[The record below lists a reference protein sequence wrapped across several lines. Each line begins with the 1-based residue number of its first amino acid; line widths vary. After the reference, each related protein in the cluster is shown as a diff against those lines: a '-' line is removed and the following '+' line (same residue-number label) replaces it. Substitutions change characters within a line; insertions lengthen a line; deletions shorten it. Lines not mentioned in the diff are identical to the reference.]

1 MPAHEGFGPNDGD
14 RLQDREKPSIHLDE
28 EPPVA
33 ICEFEAAS
41 HLPPQH
47 SQLMTKRSVLG
58 LKPAL
63 RLEWR
68 NEQRKQEAQQRDHHR

>member
-1 MPAHEGFGPNDGD
+1 M
-14 RLQDREKPSIHLDE
+14 HLDE

-47 SQLMTKRSVLG
+47 SQLMRKRSVLG
-58 LKPAL
+58 LKRAC
-63 RLEWR
+63 
-68 NEQRKQEAQQRDHHR
+68 D

>member
-1 MPAHEGFGPNDGD
+1 M
-14 RLQDREKPSIHLDE
+14 HLDK

-47 SQLMTKRSVLG
+47 SQLMRKRSVLG
-58 LKPAL
+58 LKRAC
-63 RLEWR
+63 
-68 NEQRKQEAQQRDHHR
+68 D